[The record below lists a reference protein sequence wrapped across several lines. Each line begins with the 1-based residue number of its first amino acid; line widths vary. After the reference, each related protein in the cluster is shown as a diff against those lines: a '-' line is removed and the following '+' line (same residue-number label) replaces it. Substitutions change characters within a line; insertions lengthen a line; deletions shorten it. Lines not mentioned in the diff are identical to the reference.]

1 MDEEI
6 ELKVYDKNE
15 ELKQLKE
22 LFEIINTLVSE
33 QQNTLDIIEEN
44 VSSTGNK
51 INLFEVDLVEVDL
64 VEVDLTSIKNV
75 KHKTNIHSKWLRLGT
90 LGLVSLG
97 ASIPLSVLVS
107 TKVTISSVLVIG
119 LLYRYLQK

>member
-6 ELKVYDKNE
+6 ELKIYDKNE

-22 LFEIINTLVSE
+22 LFEMINTLVSE
-33 QQNTLDIIEEN
+33 KQNTLDIIEEN

-75 KHKTNIHSKWLRLGT
+75 KHKTNIHSKWLGLGT